1 MIEYTPD
8 QLMFVESFVSKR
20 DELTRDVGM
29 LTHEK
34 DILLR
39 ENKNLS
45 DVNDALQKDINDVRN
60 NAAKIAFEA
69 SEKASEAKLELV
81 KLQLEV
87 EKLKER
93 HEFLTNQVDEKNTSL
108 RNLGLVITSIGTTT
122 QNTIDHIASISNK
135 LNSYTSRIE
144 AVATIAGESADK
156 IKASV
161 VELSTTIDN
170 ERKVNYLKTKEIDD
184 RENGV
189 ILRERLL
196 KSKE

>member
-45 DVNDALQKDINDVRN
+45 DVNDALQKDINDVKN
-60 NAAKIAFEA
+60 NASKIAFEC
-69 SEKASEAKLELV
+69 SEKASEARIELI

-108 RNLGLVITSIGTTT
+108 RNLGLVITSIGATT

-135 LNSYTSRIE
+135 INGYTSRIE
-144 AVATIAGESADK
+144 AVANTANESAEK
-156 IKASV
+156 IKACV